1 MLSKTLDQT
10 MAKAMKYEN
19 MTRKTIFGRNYYAE
33 LEKQNNDCDMLNKLA
48 PYIKSAQSVGNP
60 SAEDEV
66 INFIVEDPNVVAPVF
81 EFNRSESSGVP
92 FFVSLAQKLN
102 IAQIAEE

>member
-19 MTRKTIFGRNYYAE
+19 MTRKNVFGRNYYAE
-33 LEKQNNDCDMLNKLA
+33 FEKQDNDCDMLDKLA
-48 PYIKSAQSVGNP
+48 PYIKSAQEVGNHSP
-60 SAEDEV
+60 EDD
-66 INFIVEDPNVVAPVF
+66 ILNFIVEDPNAVAPVF
-81 EFNRSESSGVP
+81 EFNRSESSGLP